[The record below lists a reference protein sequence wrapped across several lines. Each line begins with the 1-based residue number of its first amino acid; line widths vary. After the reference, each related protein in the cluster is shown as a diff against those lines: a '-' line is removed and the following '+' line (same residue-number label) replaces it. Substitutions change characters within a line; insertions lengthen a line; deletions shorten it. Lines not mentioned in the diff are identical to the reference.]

1 MTTFKRRLLLLPFL
15 LLLVPSN
22 VLAAETAVPQ
32 WTVTSVSAP
41 TNFAPGDESG
51 DDVYKVTV
59 TNTGGASSNGEPVTV
74 TDVLP
79 GGLTLD
85 RAGAEGFAETPS
97 VSAFGARVPLSCVL
111 STCTYAGTVIP
122 DETLIVTIPVD
133 VESGAPASVTN
144 VVSVSGGGA
153 PDASVSTPTT
163 IGTQRAGFGIAPGS
177 TSTALST
184 YQAGA
189 HADLTTTI
197 GFDTV
202 STEGKLAGAVKE
214 IVDELPPGFGGDL
227 VDTPTCPVAEF
238 EVERCPIETQ
248 VGVTTLTFYGGA
260 NRDVDTEP
268 IYNLAPEPG
277 DVAKLGFPVASGS
290 AHIQAD
296 VSVRPGDYGLQTR
309 FQNINESSL
318 ELDSSSFTVW
328 GVPTAAVHNAWRWN
342 RQNPLGHG
350 THGEYGVSSTNPLVP
365 YLASPTSCTSGPV
378 DASISTRSWEEPE
391 AEPAPSAVMP
401 LGPFTGCD
409 RLRLPSTFTA
419 VPTTT
424 SASAAT
430 GLDVELGVH
439 QTNENAEGLATSALK
454 KAVVT
459 LPEGMT
465 VNPSAGAGLGSCTR
479 AEYEAETLET
489 PEGQGCPVES
499 KLGTVKIKTPAIDEE
514 ATGSVYLA
522 TPYANPFPEPARAGE
537 PAHPEGSLI
546 ALYVVAR
553 FPVRGVVVKV
563 AGKVEANP
571 ITGRLVTTF
580 EGVPSLKGPSLE
592 GLPPVPFSLFTFQF
606 HQGQTSPLV
615 TPPAC
620 GSYEV
625 TAGLTPWSDPA
636 GVLPEAFLTD
646 ISPSFEISSGAN
658 GGPCPSGG
666 APPFDPGVTAGT
678 ENNDAG
684 SYSPLSIRI
693 SRQDGEQEI
702 TGFASQLPVGLTGNL
717 TGIPFCGESEIQHA
731 RAQTGVEAETSPA
744 CPAASEI
751 GYSVADAGVGSVLA
765 QAPGKIYLGG
775 PYEGAPFSV
784 VAVTAAHVGPFDLG
798 TVVIHFPLDINPE
811 TTQVTIPAGAADQ
824 IPHIIKGIVIHV
836 REIRAFINRHD
847 FMINPTNCNPSSFA
861 ATVIGGGA
869 DPTNPA
875 GYDPVTVETPFRV
888 TACQA
893 LKFTPTFTASTQG
906 KTSKAG
912 GASLTLKVTR
922 ASGPESEQANF
933 AKVKIELPLQLP
945 SRLTTLQ
952 KACTAA
958 QFVANPAG
966 CPAASVIGHVKV
978 QTPIF
983 PVPLEGP
990 AYFVSHGG
998 EAFPSLV
1005 FVLQGYGVTIDVTS
1019 TTFISKAGIT
1029 SGTLKA
1035 VPDQPFTSFELT
1047 LPEGPYSALAA
1058 NGNLC
1063 AATKTVTVK
1072 KKVTVKIH
1080 GHKKKVTRNVKQTK
1094 PTTLQIPT
1102 EFVAQNGA
1110 VIHQSTPVSVTS
1122 CPKAKVAK
1130 KPHKAKAKAKRKHTK

>member
-1 MTTFKRRLLLLPFL
+1 M
-15 LLLVPSN
+15 
-22 VLAAETAVPQ
+22 
-32 WTVTSVSAP
+32 
-41 TNFAPGDESG
+41 
-51 DDVYKVTV
+51 
-59 TNTGGASSNGEPVTV
+59 
-74 TDVLP
+74 
-79 GGLTLD
+79 
-85 RAGAEGFAETPS
+85 
-97 VSAFGARVPLSCVL
+97 
-111 STCTYAGTVIP
+111 
-122 DETLIVTIPVD
+122 
-133 VESGAPASVTN
+133 
-144 VVSVSGGGA
+144 
-153 PDASVSTPTT
+153 
-163 IGTQRAGFGIAPGS
+163 
-177 TSTALST
+177 
-184 YQAGA
+184 
-189 HADLTTTI
+189 
-197 GFDTV
+197 
-202 STEGKLAGAVKE
+202 
-214 IVDELPPGFGGDL
+214 
-227 VDTPTCPVAEF
+227 
-238 EVERCPIETQ
+238 
-248 VGVTTLTFYGGA
+248 
-260 NRDVDTEP
+260 
-268 IYNLAPEPG
+268 
-277 DVAKLGFPVASGS
+277 
-290 AHIQAD
+290 
-296 VSVRPGDYGLQTR
+296 
-309 FQNINESSL
+309 
-318 ELDSSSFTVW
+318 
-328 GVPTAAVHNAWRWN
+328 
-342 RQNPLGHG
+342 
-350 THGEYGVSSTNPLVP
+350 
-365 YLASPTSCTSGPV
+365 
-378 DASISTRSWEEPE
+378 
-391 AEPAPSAVMP
+391 
-401 LGPFTGCD
+401 
-409 RLRLPSTFTA
+409 
-419 VPTTT
+419 
-424 SASAAT
+424 
-430 GLDVELGVH
+430 
-439 QTNENAEGLATSALK
+439 
-454 KAVVT
+454 
-459 LPEGMT
+459 
-465 VNPSAGAGLGSCTR
+465 
-479 AEYEAETLET
+479 
-489 PEGQGCPVES
+489 
-499 KLGTVKIKTPAIDEE
+499 
-514 ATGSVYLA
+514 
-522 TPYANPFPEPARAGE
+522 
-537 PAHPEGSLI
+537 
-546 ALYVVAR
+546 
-553 FPVRGVVVKV
+553 
-563 AGKVEANP
+563 
-571 ITGRLVTTF
+571 
-580 EGVPSLKGPSLE
+580 
-592 GLPPVPFSLFTFQF
+592 
-606 HQGQTSPLV
+606 
-615 TPPAC
+615 
-620 GSYEV
+620 
-625 TAGLTPWSDPA
+625 
-636 GVLPEAFLTD
+636 
-646 ISPSFEISSGAN
+646 
-658 GGPCPSGG
+658 
-666 APPFDPGVTAGT
+666 TAGT

-1122 CPKAKVAK
+1122 CPKAKPAK
-1130 KPHKAKAKAKRKHTK
+1130 KARKAKAKRKHTK